1 MAHSGWYFFP
11 FSSSKSINF
20 YPQKD
25 FRFIIGSNINARA
38 NGARSVMTHTRL
50 KIIVQN
56 INTAKRYVDIIWK
69 GWDGSEAGFDFQ
81 IKPLEFKQVDTFQG
95 HTYIARDSQT
105 KELLYFIDEKN
116 GYDVMFRVK
125 KNNEVVSV
133 ASLKGTFFHVFHC
146 LRPDLFQRSTFV

>member
-1 MAHSGWYFFP
+1 
-11 FSSSKSINF
+11 
-20 YPQKD
+20 
-25 FRFIIGSNINARA
+25 
-38 NGARSVMTHTRL
+38 MTHTRL